1 MCLTLKQAIGERK
14 RISSPRVA
22 TPELTPSLAA
32 LEDASTLKGKE
43 WNRGKPHVKTPHM
56 FSTREGRLTPTAPS
70 HEDMRME
77 TSLSMTTEYSSS
89 GLSAVIG
96 GTESEQVGR

>member
-1 MCLTLKQAIGERK
+1 MKQAIDERK

-32 LEDASTLKGKE
+32 LEDASTLKGRE
-43 WNRGKPHVKTPHM
+43 WNRGKPHVETPHM

-70 HEDMRME
+70 YEDMRIE

-89 GLSAVIG
+89 GLSAAIG
-96 GTESEQVGR
+96 GTESEQVG